1 MLFLYCK
8 EMKLFMSYNICPIDI
23 YLYLTYNCE
32 KIKTKIT
39 VLLSL
44 FFIIFTCQNFS
55 CFMNFIMFRVLGG
68 FPHYSQSLR

>member
-8 EMKLFMSYNICPIDI
+8 EMKLYMSYNICPIDI

-39 VLLSL
+39 VLMSL
-44 FFIIFTCQNFS
+44 FLLFSSRVRTCVLFRKFHYILILLVYIIYY
-55 CFMNFIMFRVLGG
+55 IK
-68 FPHYSQSLR
+68 